1 MRHPWSIP
9 VLLSVATATALAQR
23 HEQAV
28 TPLSGIGVCSREGMK
43 LVGTQPIEARG
54 KLLLPRTIKRVPP
67 QYPPLPAGTTVVR
80 NYWIGEV
87 LIDAKGHVVE
97 VWTIKEPELSPA
109 FPAVTDAIVSAFRG
123 WEWEP
128 LVVDKKATPFCRI
141 MTLRVDWP

>member
-1 MRHPWSIP
+1 MRHSWTVP

-23 HEQAV
+23 DERAV
-28 TPLSGIGVCSREGMK
+28 TALFPIGVCSREGAK

-54 KLLLPRTIKRVPP
+54 KLHLPKTIKRVPP
-67 QYPPLPAGTTVVR
+67 QFPPLPAGATVVT

-87 LIDAKGHVVE
+87 LIDAKGHVAE
-97 VWTIKEPELSPA
+97 VWTIKEPKLMPA
-109 FPAVTDAIVSAFRG
+109 FPAVTDAIVSAFRR

-128 LVVDKKATPFCRI
+128 LVVDKKATPFCKI

>member
-1 MRHPWSIP
+1 MRHPCSVA
-9 VLLSVATATALAQR
+9 VLLTVATATALAQR
-23 HEQAV
+23 DEVPV
-28 TPLSGIGVCSREGMK
+28 TPLSAIGVCSREGAK

-54 KLLLPRTIKRVPP
+54 KLHLPKTIKRVLP
-67 QYPPLPAGTTVVR
+67 QYPPLPAGTTVVT

-87 LIDAKGHVVE
+87 LIDAKGHLAA
-97 VWTIKEPELSPA
+97 VWTIKEPKLTPA

-128 LVVDKKATPFCRI
+128 FVLDKKARPFCEI